1 MGKGCVF
8 SVSTLVLPF
17 FFSQHV
23 HPRFNHVNSI
33 QVFAVCLHMNED
45 RQLDLLKYEINVEH
59 SFVLKQSHDKIN
71 ISTYLVLQA
80 LCLQAVH

>member
-1 MGKGCVF
+1 
-8 SVSTLVLPF
+8 
-17 FFSQHV
+17 
-23 HPRFNHVNSI
+23 
-33 QVFAVCLHMNED
+33 MNED